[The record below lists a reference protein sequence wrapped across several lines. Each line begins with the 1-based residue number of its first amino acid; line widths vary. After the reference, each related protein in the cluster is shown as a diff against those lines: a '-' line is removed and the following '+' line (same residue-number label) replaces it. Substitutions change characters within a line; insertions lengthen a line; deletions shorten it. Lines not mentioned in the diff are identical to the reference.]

1 MKIKCNREML
11 SDALNKVSRAVAIR
25 STMAA
30 LEGIYLRTEESSLY
44 LCGYN
49 LELGISTKILAN
61 VYEEGSIVLSS
72 KLFCEI
78 VRKMPGDELEIKSTE
93 NLITTISSSES
104 EYSIIGMSAAD
115 FPELAK
121 GRLVTLGGGWR
132 IVVSARV
139 DPAAATLVVGLT
151 AELEKCRATYRRP
164 GTKLS

>member
-61 VYEEGSIVLSS
+61 VYEEAKLS
-72 KLFCEI
+72 
-78 VRKMPGDELEIKSTE
+78 
-93 NLITTISSSES
+93 
-104 EYSIIGMSAAD
+104 
-115 FPELAK
+115 
-121 GRLVTLGGGWR
+121 
-132 IVVSARV
+132 
-139 DPAAATLVVGLT
+139 
-151 AELEKCRATYRRP
+151 EKCRVTSWKSKAR
-164 GTKLS
+164 KI

>member
-93 NLITTISSSES
+93 NLITTISSAES
-104 EYSIIGMSAAD
+104 EYSINRS
-115 FPELAK
+115 
-121 GRLVTLGGGWR
+121 
-132 IVVSARV
+132 
-139 DPAAATLVVGLT
+139 
-151 AELEKCRATYRRP
+151 RRECSNP
-164 GTKLS
+164 